1 MNKKV
6 FGLFIALN
14 IDTNTANTFR
24 LGEWYTKD
32 DVKLELDI
40 VPLTLNEFKLIFD
53 AVIDNPSRMLLYFE
67 EFLEKCRADSKLEA
81 PIWKKKIT
89 HNCNLL
95 AEKLSS
101 HNAIFA

>member
-1 MNKKV
+1 M
-6 FGLFIALN
+6 
-14 IDTNTANTFR
+14 
-24 LGEWYTKD
+24 
-32 DVKLELDI
+32 DI

-53 AVIDNPSRMLLYFE
+53 AVKDNPSRMLLYFE

-101 HNAIFA
+101 HNAILA

>member
-1 MNKKV
+1 M
-6 FGLFIALN
+6 FIALN

-32 DVKLELDI
+32 DVKLELEI

-53 AVIDNPSRMLLYFE
+53 AVKDNPSRMLLYFE

-81 PIWKKKIT
+81 PKWKKKIS
-89 HNCNLL
+89 HNCNSLV
-95 AEKLSS
+95 EKLSS
-101 HNAIFA
+101 HDSILA